1 MVIRTLVESDA
12 AAWWEL
18 RLEALETEPFAF
30 GKSVQEHHQTPVAD
44 IAGRFRN
51 TTDDNFTLGAF
62 EEDALVGM
70 ATFMRETGL
79 KERHKGRIFGV
90 YVKAEQR
97 GKGVGR
103 ALLSDLLTRVKRDN
117 SLEQILLAVATC
129 QETARA
135 LYRRFGFE
143 AYGVEARA
151 LKVGERYVDEEFL
164 WLML

>member
-1 MVIRTLVESDA
+1 M
-12 AAWWEL
+12 
-18 RLEALETEPFAF
+18 
-30 GKSVQEHHQTPVAD
+30 
-44 IAGRFRN
+44 
-51 TTDDNFTLGAF
+51 
-62 EEDALVGM
+62 
-70 ATFMRETGL
+70 
-79 KERHKGRIFGV
+79 
-90 YVKAEQR
+90 
-97 GKGVGR
+97 
-103 ALLSDLLTRVKRDN
+103 KRDN